1 MAYNRLESVF
11 HQEPANVSLHLSARV
26 QRVKVS
32 PTMAVTAKAAEL
44 KAAGRDVIGL
54 GAGEPDFDTPEHIKQ
69 AGIVA
74 ILAGRTKY
82 TAVGGTT
89 ELKQAIAEKFRRD
102 NQLDYGLDQIMVSS
116 GGKQCCYNLAQVLL
130 GPGDQAVIP
139 APYWV
144 SYPDMVQLA
153 DGAPIFIETD
163 IAARYKITPGQL
175 DAALG
180 PRTRMMFL
188 NSPSNPA
195 GTAYTRTELA
205 ALGEVLRG
213 YPDVVIGTDDM
224 YEHILW
230 AGEPFCNIVMACPEL
245 RERTVILHGVSKA
258 YAMTGWRIG
267 YCAGP
272 EALIKA
278 MSKVQSQST
287 SGPSSISQA
296 AAVAALA
303 GDQDCIAPML
313 KAFKQRHDFVV
324 ERLGAIP
331 GIAIAPGDGTF
342 YAFPD
347 CRDLIDRLDGIADDV
362 ALAEYLLEEAGVALV
377 PGSAFGTPGCLR
389 LSFATSLEVL
399 SEAMDRLHRSLA

>member
-1 MAYNRLESVF
+1 MTI
-11 HQEPANVSLHLSARV
+11 HLSERV

-69 AGIVA
+69 AGIAA
-74 ILAGRTKY
+74 IRAGETKY
-82 TAVGGTT
+82 TAVGGTNA
-89 ELKQAIAEKFRRD
+89 LKQAIADKFRRD
-102 NQLDYGLDQIMVSS
+102 NGLEYGLNEIMVSS

-130 GPGDQAVIP
+130 GPGDEAVIP

-144 SYPDMVQLA
+144 SYPDMVRLA
-153 DGAPIFIETD
+153 DGEPVFIETD
-163 IAARYKITPGQL
+163 VSVRYKITPEQL
-175 DAALG
+175 EAVLG

-195 GTAYTRTELA
+195 GTAYSRAELA
-205 ALGEVLRG
+205 ALGEVLRAW
-213 YPDVVIGTDDM
+213 PDVVIGTDDM

-230 AGEPFCNIVMACPEL
+230 SEEPFSNIVMACPEL

-287 SGPSSISQA
+287 SGPGSVSQA

-303 GDQDCIAPML
+303 GDQACIEPMRA
-313 KAFKQRHDFVV
+313 AFRQRHDFVV

-331 GIAIAPGDGTF
+331 GITIAPGDGTF

-347 CRDLIDRLDGIADDV
+347 CRGVIERLDGIDDDV
-362 ALAEYLLEEAGVALV
+362 ALAGYILDEAGVALV

-389 LSFATSLEVL
+389 LSFATGLETLQDALGRIARVL
-399 SEAMDRLHRSLA
+399 S

>member
-1 MAYNRLESVF
+1 MTI
-11 HQEPANVSLHLSARV
+11 HLSERV

-69 AGIVA
+69 AGIAA
-74 ILAGRTKY
+74 IRAGETKY
-82 TAVGGTT
+82 TAVGGTNA
-89 ELKQAIAEKFRRD
+89 LKQAIADKFRRD
-102 NQLDYGLDQIMVSS
+102 NGLEYGLNEIMVSS

-130 GPGDQAVIP
+130 GPGDEAVIP

-144 SYPDMVQLA
+144 SYPDMVRLA
-153 DGAPIFIETD
+153 DGEPVFIETD
-163 IAARYKITPGQL
+163 VSVRYKITPEQL
-175 DAALG
+175 EAVLG

-195 GTAYTRTELA
+195 GTAYSRAELA
-205 ALGEVLRG
+205 ALGEVLRAW
-213 YPDVVIGTDDM
+213 PDVVIGTDDM

-230 AGEPFCNIVMACPEL
+230 SEEPFSNIVMACPEL

-287 SGPSSISQA
+287 SGPGSVSQA

-303 GDQDCIAPML
+303 GDQACIEPMRA
-313 KAFKQRHDFVV
+313 AFRQRHDFVV

-331 GIAIAPGDGTF
+331 GITIAPSDGTF

-347 CRDLIDRLDGIADDV
+347 CRGVIERLDGIDDDV
-362 ALAEYLLEEAGVALV
+362 ALAGYILDEAGVALV

-389 LSFATSLEVL
+389 LSFATGLETLQDALGRIARVL
-399 SEAMDRLHRSLA
+399 S